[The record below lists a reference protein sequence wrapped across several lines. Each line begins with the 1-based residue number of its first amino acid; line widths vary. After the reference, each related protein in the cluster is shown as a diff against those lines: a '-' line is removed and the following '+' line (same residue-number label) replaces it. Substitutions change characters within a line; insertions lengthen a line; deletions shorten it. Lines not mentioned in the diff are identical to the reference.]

1 MPSTNPPA
9 IRNWTFD
16 AARDKKIQERAH
28 ALLLS
33 DPELAPLWSSED
45 STKKYQ
51 AFRKALAKA
60 AKEFPTS
67 RPNPIEGAAQAKPLA
82 KPLSRDDAIHALAL
96 KLLGE
101 DPELRRLN
109 ERDEYKAFHAAL
121 RKASKAGEA
130 ALSFTPDGPAA
141 AALSRAKRVHKVAMI
156 HLTTMP
162 FLIERAARNY
172 PEAFESA
179 HRAAESDTTLN
190 IEPRTELTSFKRGS
204 REEGIHRK
212 ALKLL
217 TEPWLCERDR
227 YDSDGAFDEAIRE
240 ASVSRV
246 EILDP
251 VRPNEM
257 RLTTADD
264 PLPLW

>member
-1 MPSTNPPA
+1 MTMTNAGLPDWIWDADREKNLLARIKELLASADFEKAETNPYL
-9 IRNWTFD
+9 R
-16 AARDKKIQERAH
+16 
-28 ALLLS
+28 
-33 DPELAPLWSSED
+33 
-45 STKKYQ
+45 Y
-51 AFRKALAKA
+51 RKALAKA
-60 AKEFPTS
+60 AKEIPSTS
-67 RPNPIEGAAQAKPLA
+67 AHPLEGHQKPLA

-130 ALSFTPDGPAA
+130 ALSFTPAGPAA

-179 HRAAESDTTLN
+179 HRAAESDTILN
-190 IEPRTELTSFKRGS
+190 IEPQTELTSFKRGS

-217 TEPWLCERDR
+217 TEPWLRERDR

-246 EILDP
+246 DILDP
-251 VRPNEM
+251 VRLNEM